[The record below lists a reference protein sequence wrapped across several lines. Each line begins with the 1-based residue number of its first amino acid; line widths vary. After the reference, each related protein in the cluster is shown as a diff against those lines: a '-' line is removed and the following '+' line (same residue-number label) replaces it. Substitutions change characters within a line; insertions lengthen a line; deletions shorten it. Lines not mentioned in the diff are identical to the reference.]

1 MRTIAILL
9 VVLLAGVSQVSQ
21 AQTWQNINVPINT
34 VRTIT
39 KTESPVFVNSL
50 SVYGT
55 LNVEAGVELVT
66 GGSTRFAIYHTARV
80 YFLGTETQR
89 IRVRPI
95 GTGWSGIEN
104 FMRSSMRPVLRV
116 SYTDFENMQG
126 IGSGNA
132 PGIRLWYADA
142 IFHNCTFSMPSVNA
156 RGLATTALQ
165 FLGSVSATADTN
177 CIGEVL
183 DCTIIGAQMGIN
195 NSTYVDVYDVTI
207 IGANVPYQ
215 QYARPVRIS
224 VEQ

>member
-1 MRTIAILL
+1 MIRLFALIFACLFSS
-9 VVLLAGVSQVSQ
+9 VSS
-21 AQTWQNINVPINT
+21 AQTWQNINVPFGT
-34 VRTIT
+34 VKTVT
-39 KTESPVFVNSL
+39 KAESPVYVNSM

-66 GGSTRFAIYHTARV
+66 GSSTRFAIYSTAKI

-95 GTGWSGIEN
+95 GTGWSGVEN
-104 FMRSSMRPVLRV
+104 FMRTTRPVLRV
-116 SYTDFENMQG
+116 AYTDFENMQG

-132 PGIRLWYADA
+132 PGIRLWNVDA

-156 RGLATTALQ
+156 RGLPTTALQ

-183 DCTIIGAQMGIN
+183 DCTIIGAQTGIN
-195 NSTYVDVYDVTI
+195 NSTYVDIYDVTI
-207 IGANVPYQ
+207 VGATIPYQ
-215 QYARPVRIS
+215 QYSRPVKIS

>member
-9 VVLLAGVSQVSQ
+9 VLLLAGVSQ
-21 AQTWQNINVPINT
+21 AQTWQNINVPVNT

-39 KTESPVFVNSL
+39 KAESPVYVNSL

-66 GGSTRFAIYHTARV
+66 GGATRFAIYSTAKI

-95 GTGWSGIEN
+95 GTGWSGVEN
-104 FMRSSMRPVLRV
+104 FMRTVRPVLRV
-116 SYTDFENMQG
+116 ACTDFEGMQG

-132 PGIRLWYADA
+132 PGIRLWNVDA
-142 IFHNCTFSMPSVNA
+142 IFHNCTFSMPSINA
-156 RGLATTALQ
+156 RGLPTTALQ
-165 FLGSVSATADTN
+165 FIGSVSATADTN

-183 DCTIIGAQMGIN
+183 DCTIIGAQTGIN

-207 IGANVPYQ
+207 VGATIPYQ